1 MKMKKYKIRKYS
13 LAWFVKEVVSCI
25 PTLLLCIAVLAGMV
39 FIASAD
45 SITDMILSAIGLI

>member
-1 MKMKKYKIRKYS
+1 MKKYKIRKYS
-13 LAWFVKEVVSCI
+13 LAWFVKEAVSCI

-45 SITDMILSAIGLI
+45 SITDMILSAVGLI